1 MASSLWWFLDV
12 LVVCVV
18 IISAF
23 SGAKRGFLG
32 TLASAVGCV
41 VAMALAVAVS
51 TDLSNSIY
59 DSLIREEIINKTD
72 TAITSYK
79 GSEEISLSL
88 SSHYEGVTLTSESV
102 SKALSNSDNISQ
114 SINELMC
121 SGTGQTL
128 SVEETDKL
136 LQDAFETTFGS
147 KIKENLP
154 AFCMQKLR
162 EDTRNDYTDLAQAV
176 FNVVSGNSREAA
188 EFIESTYIRPVIVS
202 VIKTICIIVI
212 FTVVAVIFRLTSDF
226 ILKTITPSPIKAV
239 DKLAGLI
246 IGAALGLLAIIVIGM
261 GIDALI
267 TMSDGELVFLNE
279 TTIEKTRIF
288 KNILL

>member
-23 SGAKRGFLG
+23 SGAKRGFLS

-72 TAITSYK
+72 TAISSYK

-88 SSHYEGVTLTSESV
+88 SSHYEGVTFSSDSV
-102 SKALSNSDNISQ
+102 SNALSNSENISQ

-176 FNVVSGNSREAA
+176 FSVVSGNTREAA

-226 ILKTITPSPIKAV
+226 ILKAITPSPIKAV

-246 IGAALGLLAIIVIGM
+246 IGAALGLLSIIVIGM

-267 TMSDGELVFLNE
+267 TMSDGELVFLND

>member
-12 LVVCVV
+12 LVVCIV

-23 SGAKRGFLG
+23 AGAKRGFLS
-32 TLASAVGCV
+32 TLASAIGCV

-51 TDLSNSIY
+51 GDLSVSIY
-59 DSLIREEIINKTD
+59 DSLIRDEVLSKTS
-72 TAITSYK
+72 TAISSYK

-88 SSHYEGVTLTSESV
+88 SSHYEGVTLSSESV
-102 SKALSNSDNISQ
+102 SEALSNSENISQ
-114 SINELMC
+114 SINELLC
-121 SGTGQTL
+121 SGTGQPLTP
-128 SVEETDKL
+128 EETDKL
-136 LQDAFETTFGS
+136 LQDAFETTFGN
-147 KIKENLP
+147 KIEENLP

-162 EDTRNDYTDLAQAV
+162 EDTRSDTSDLTTAV
-176 FNVVSGNSREAA
+176 FSVVSGNTEDAA

-212 FTVVAVIFRLTSDF
+212 FTVVAVAFRLASDL
-226 ILKTITPSPIKAV
+226 ILKTITPEPIKTV
-239 DKLAGLI
+239 DKFAGLI
-246 IGAALGLLAIIVIGM
+246 IGALLGVLAVVVIGM

-279 TTIEKTRIF
+279 STIEKTRVF
-288 KNILL
+288 KHILL